1 MPTAA
6 CWPQEKRDEGAKP
19 TWFMSKETSVPQ
31 VNHSQYSSPTEA
43 LNLIVESKTLPTE
56 VNKLTFELHL
66 PRVEMK
72 EKLAIILFCGFY
84 RALKLI
90 FWQRVRSAWGSR
102 CLWCCMACVADCRK
116 GGNQSQNE
124 HGREKVQP
132 EGHSARGSGGILLQE
147 ILKHG
152 SS

>member
-43 LNLIVESKTLPTE
+43 LNLIFESKTLPHE

-66 PRVEMK
+66 PRVEVK
-72 EKLAIILFCGFY
+72 EKLAVILFCGFY

-90 FWQRVRSAWGSR
+90 FGKEWDLHWCSR
-102 CLWCCMACVADCRK
+102 CLWCRMACMAGRRK
-116 GGNQSQNE
+116 GGSQVKMSTGE
-124 HGREKVQP
+124 RRYGLKVTP
-132 EGHSARGSGGILLQE
+132 LGGSEGILLQE
-147 ILKHG
+147 ILKNG